1 MTSMLIADAQRGV
14 RRVYVGG
21 FYYGQ
26 LVSRAVWLVASAAAT

>member
-21 FYYGQ
+21 FYGQ
-26 LVSRAVWLVASAAAT
+26 LVSGAVWLVASAAAT